1 MTYGVVGRWTL
12 GPARAAVLA
21 AMPDV
26 ATIYRATTTRT
37 AGGYAQSDPWPV
49 AGTTR
54 CRLTTSLTTVP
65 SEQPGA
71 SQLVSITHWMLTV
84 PAGADIR
91 RSDRIEVQ
99 GTLFEVLGGF
109 QSSTLNVSDT
119 YSLAEI
125 QA

>member
-1 MTYGVVGRWTL
+1 MTAWQS
-12 GPARAAVLA
+12 PALA
-21 AMPDV
+21 ARILFLQTRSPESADLL
-26 ATIYRATTTRT
+26 AAPALTIHVRLFALYREA
-37 AGGYAQSDPWPV
+37 AGQDEIA
-49 AGTTR
+49 
-54 CRLTTSLTTVP
+54 
-65 SEQPGA
+65 
-71 SQLVSITHWMLTV
+71 LTV